1 MQIHIQITVFLAT
14 TKKHTSTEIRLHNL
28 LSSLNTIKMI
38 KSRRV
43 RYAGY
48 GEHMGELRNRYIL
61 VTKLEEKRPFKRV
74 RHSWNDNIKWIF
86 KKCTRRVWTRFT

>member
-1 MQIHIQITVFLAT
+1 M
-14 TKKHTSTEIRLHNL
+14 TKKHTSTQIRLHNL
-28 LSSLNTIKMI
+28 LSSLNTIK
-38 KSRRV
+38 RRV

-48 GEHMGELRNRYIL
+48 WEHMGELRNRYIL
-61 VTKLEEKRPFKRV
+61 VTKLEKKRPFKIV